1 MKPKIYTL
9 CVAVFCLCSCQSPSV
24 DQAPTTEVFPSP
36 TSFVSPTNTGEETEN
51 NLPKTVLLGYALA
64 WDGKTLATYT
74 NTGIYFY
81 DLPTMKKSIFLEF
94 EDSEYSDLRSG
105 GIAFSPDNKLIAIS
119 GKFKDSPI
127 TIWDIKTKKAP
138 THIYSLPIYSLP
150 NGHYVTEIEFS
161 PNGQTLA
168 VRNTYPV
175 SMRCEAPEDK
185 LTLIDLSSASILFEI
200 DKCVIYP
207 PIQFRFTYD
216 DRIFLYFGSMSPA
229 YSIYWVDSNTGEVI
243 SKESLEWSDNEHFYD
258 VSPDGKKYLVEDFSN
273 EKRKTKILDSQSNE
287 ILKTIEGKILSFYKE
302 NGFVI
307 SSYTS
312 NPQWSF
318 WEEDKSKCIYD
329 GVENSPQHK
338 ISQNGEIFVVMQ
350 SYTEYQIWD
359 VPTCSM
365 IGQLQFDE

>member
-1 MKPKIYTL
+1 MKSKIYAL
-9 CVAVFCLCSCQSPSV
+9 CVAMFCLSSCQNPSV
-24 DQAPTTEVFPSP
+24 AQVSTMEVFPSSTP
-36 TSFVSPTNTGEETEN
+36 PVTQTYTNKESEN
-51 NLPKTVLLGYALA
+51 NQPKTVLLGYALS

-81 DLPTMKKSIFLEF
+81 DLPTMRKTNFLEF
-94 EDSEYSDLRSG
+94 DNSEYSDLRSG
-105 GIAFSPDNKLIAIS
+105 GIAFSPDNKQIAVS
-119 GKFKDSPI
+119 GKSKDQPVV
-127 TIWDIKTKKAP
+127 IWDIKTKKAL
-138 THIYSLPIYSLP
+138 TYFYSLP

-161 PNGQTLA
+161 PNGKTLA
-168 VRNTYPV
+168 IRNTYPV

-185 LTLIDLSSASILFEI
+185 FTLIDLSEDTTLFEL

-229 YSIYWVDSNTGEVI
+229 YSIYWVESNIGKVI
-243 SKESLEWSDNEHFYD
+243 SKENLEWTDNEHFYD

-273 EKRKTKILDSQSNE
+273 ETRVTKILDSQSNKT
-287 ILKTIEGKILSFYKE
+287 LKTIEGRIQSFYKE
-302 NGFVI
+302 NGFI
-307 SSYTS
+307 TSSYTS

-318 WEEDKSKCIYD
+318 WEEDKPKCIYD
-329 GVENSPQHK
+329 GVTNSPQHK
-338 ISQNGEIFVVMQ
+338 ISQNGEILVVMK
-350 SYTEYQIWD
+350 SYTEYQIWN